1 MKKTTIISITLVL
14 AIVALFFANLAW
26 GSVSIP
32 LREVLSI
39 LAHPGVDMT
48 PADSY
53 YPNETI
59 ESMSHYIVME
69 SRLPDAITALLA
81 GAALATSGLLLQTA
95 FRNPLAGPDVFGIS
109 SGAALAVA
117 VVMLAFGGNISQMVG
132 RLIENQQIHRLQ
144 QQLQD
149 SQTGSFS
156 TRQNLYL
163 LGRILATKHE
173 CTQQIAN
180 PISDFALGNIIYRLE
195 NRKFAI
201 EQRSLILSKIAN
213 LNIVS

>member
-59 ESMSHYIVME
+59 ESMSYYIVME
-69 SRLPDAITALLA
+69 SRLPNAITALLA

-117 VVMLAFGGNISQMVG
+117 VVMLAFGGNISIAGVSIGGLLSLGGAPLGGVPRPPHLPWAG
-132 RLIENQQIHRLQ
+132 RPGDLHPAVR
-144 QQLQD
+144 
-149 SQTGSFS
+149 
-156 TRQNLYL
+156 
-163 LGRILATKHE
+163 
-173 CTQQIAN
+173 
-180 PISDFALGNIIYRLE
+180 
-195 NRKFAI
+195 
-201 EQRSLILSKIAN
+201 
-213 LNIVS
+213 

>member
-14 AIVALFFANLAW
+14 AIVALFFVNLAW

-59 ESMSHYIVME
+59 ESMSYYIVME
-69 SRLPDAITALLA
+69 SRLPNAITALLA

-95 FRNPLAGPDVFGIS
+95 FRNSLAGPDVFGIS

-117 VVMLAFGGNISQMVG
+117 VVINLAMLVVYKYAGFITE
-132 RLIENQQIHRLQ
+132 LINLLPFV
-144 QQLQD
+144 QL
-149 SQTGSFS
+149 
-156 TRQNLYL
+156 
-163 LGRILATKHE
+163 
-173 CTQQIAN
+173 
-180 PISDFALGNIIYRLE
+180 
-195 NRKFAI
+195 
-201 EQRSLILSKIAN
+201 LSKK
-213 LNIVS
+213 LFLPIV